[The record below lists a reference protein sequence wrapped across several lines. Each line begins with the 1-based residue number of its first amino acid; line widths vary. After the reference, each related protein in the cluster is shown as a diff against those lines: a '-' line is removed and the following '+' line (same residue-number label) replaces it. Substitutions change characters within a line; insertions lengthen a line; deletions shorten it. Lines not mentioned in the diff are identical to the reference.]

1 MGKRYGA
8 CAGNDWVGRADE
20 DGMRPVLMTIAVTAA
35 LLAACTPAAEQD
47 ASGPPREVES
57 TASTPTPSS
66 QPTTTPPALSKAQ
79 AARRYLQ
86 IVKPYNVAMETLEK
100 AINAGQPMS
109 RLTRLAE
116 KAWKASK
123 TELRALRATRWPSVV
138 RAPVKELASAIS
150 AGLSDW
156 RRATQAETREAMI
169 EAVIAATRH
178 GSDAAKTIR
187 QRLQLEKYDEDDY

>member
-1 MGKRYGA
+1 
-8 CAGNDWVGRADE
+8 
-20 DGMRPVLMTIAVTAA
+20 MTIAVTAA
-35 LLAACTPAAEQD
+35 LLAACTPTAEQE
-47 ASGPPREVES
+47 AVGPPKSLGS

-66 QPTTTPPALSKAQ
+66 QPTTTTPPALSKAQ

-116 KAWKASK
+116 TTWKASK
-123 TELRALRATRWPSVV
+123 AELRALRATRWPYVV
-138 RAPVKELASAIS
+138 RAPVKELANAIS

-156 RRATQAETREAMI
+156 RRATHAETREALI
-169 EAVIAATRH
+169 QAVIAATKH